1 MTDNNVQDDLQKL
14 IALVTNR
21 SAGLSNDEVI
31 ENAISS
37 LLHKNSDMMA
47 NEKSTTAHKQHLNQP
62 VIEEDDE
69 DYDNIDEEEED
80 LQKKPASS
88 TQEKKD
94 TTEPR
99 TSIHSLEEQKKLFEK
114 LNLPEFL
121 PEWNNL
127 ESIPLG
133 RTGAKIH
140 ITFGDGTQP
149 LPETIALTLLA
160 TRNCLQTAIQDARAL
175 RRQLVRE
182 YQKAKTIVHLSSSR
196 KVDRESLA
204 GEGNMADSID
214 LDMYF
219 RAIEGTDSLR
229 KDLKVGFDTFS
240 LEKLFPEEMYAYQ
253 RWNKMHDAYE
263 NAKSDKKEE
272 EEDGEQEDIKE
283 QLKQQEFE
291 KGSTMQERLANFDQR
306 TARMKQNWYLAF
318 SEVRQGSF
326 LKKVG
331 MNSEAQA
338 WEKERAKTSGR
349 GKRREAT
356 WEALPASHIQFL
368 HWVGFDQR
376 SALPPPDV
384 ATTEALAFLGYNFMG
399 KLVEKAIFIRRL
411 EQIEQMRN
419 HNQQNLGDDFI
430 LELPANEQLT
440 KADVEKALL
449 DSTIVPKPLYNSAN
463 SVLDSTDA
471 AQIYFGPG
479 FEDRIEMEMEQIF
492 MKKKDTSLPE
502 EEVEIRKQED
512 KLFGK
517 LKTEPPTVL
526 EGVMDILNNEEKTN
540 EIAEMRSND
549 QRRRAAR
556 DEKTKNKLQDAINN
570 DILPVKRGRGRPRK
584 KKKEEPQKPKRKRGR
599 PSKAQKLKEAEEA
612 KEAAKKAKQMDGD
625 SACLDSDSDSDYC
638 E

>member
-1 MTDNNVQDDLQKL
+1 MNDKNVQDELQNL
-14 IALVTNR
+14 MALVANR
-21 SAGLSNDEVI
+21 STGLANDETI

-37 LLHKNSDMMA
+37 LLHKNSDMMSA
-47 NEKSTTAHKQHLNQP
+47 KPTATRTQRQWLDQP

-69 DYDNIDEEEED
+69 NYDNIDEEQD
-80 LQKKPASS
+80 LQKKPAVSS
-88 TQEKKD
+88 IAKTD
-94 TTEPR
+94 STEPR
-99 TSIHSLEEQKKLFEK
+99 VSIQSLKEQKKLHQK

-196 KVDRESLA
+196 KADRESLA

-229 KDLKVGFDTFS
+229 KDLKVGFDVSS

-263 NAKSDKKEE
+263 KAKSDKKEE
-272 EEDGEQEDIKE
+272 EDGEQEDVKE

-291 KGSTMQERLANFDQR
+291 QGSTMQERLANFDQR

-326 LKKVG
+326 LSKVG

-338 WEKERAKTSGR
+338 WEKERAKTGGR

-356 WEALPASHIQFL
+356 WEALPASHVQFL

-411 EQIEQMRN
+411 EQLEAMRTKN
-419 HNQQNLGDDFI
+419 KQNLKDDFI

-440 KADVEKALL
+440 KTDVEKALL
-449 DSTIVPKPLYNSAN
+449 DSTIVPKPLYNSSN

-471 AQIYFGPG
+471 TQIYFGPG
-479 FEDRIEMEMEQIF
+479 FEERIEMEMEQIF
-492 MKKKDTSLPE
+492 MKKKETSLPE
-502 EEVEIRKQED
+502 EEIQIRKEED
-512 KLFGK
+512 ELFGK

-526 EGVMDILNNEEKTN
+526 EGVMDILNDEEKTN

-549 QRRRAAR
+549 QKRRAAR
-556 DEKTKNKLQDAINN
+556 DKKTKNKLQDAIAN
-570 DILPVKRGRGRPRK
+570 DTVPEIGR
-584 KKKEEPQKPKRKRGR
+584 
-599 PSKAQKLKEAEEA
+599 AHV
-612 KEAAKKAKQMDGD
+612 
-625 SACLDSDSDSDYC
+625 
-638 E
+638 

>member
-1 MTDNNVQDDLQKL
+1 MTDNNVQDELQKL
-14 IALVTNR
+14 MALVTNR
-21 SAGLSNDEVI
+21 SAGLANDEVI

-37 LLHKNSDMMA
+37 LLHKNSDVMS
-47 NEKSTTAHKQHLNQP
+47 NKKSNTAQKQRLNQP
-62 VIEEDDE
+62 IIEEDDQ
-69 DYDNIDEEEED
+69 DYDNIDEEEEEED
-80 LQKKPASS
+80 LQKNLNAS
-88 TQEKKD
+88 QKKKD

-99 TSIHSLEEQKKLFEK
+99 VSIQSLKEQKKLHEK

-175 RRQLVRE
+175 RRHLVRE

-229 KDLKVGFDTFS
+229 KDLKVGFDIFS

-263 NAKSDKKEE
+263 NAKSDKKEEEE

-419 HNQQNLGDDFI
+419 HNQQNLEDDFI

-502 EEVEIRKQED
+502 EEFEIRKQED

-526 EGVMDILNNEEKTN
+526 EGVMDILNDEEKTN
-540 EIAEMRSND
+540 EVAELRSND
-549 QRRRAAR
+549 KRRRAAR
-556 DEKTKNKLQDAINN
+556 DEKTKNKLQDAIIS
-570 DILPVKRGRGRPRK
+570 DTMPVQPVKRGRGRPRK
-584 KKKEEPQKPKRKRGR
+584 EKKEEQKPKRKRGR
-599 PSKAQKLKEAEEA
+599 PSKAQKLKEAR
-612 KEAAKKAKQMDGD
+612 EAAKKAKQLRGD
-625 SACLDSDSDSDYC
+625 SDDSDSDFC